1 MDRNRT
7 LAALGMVAALAMPT
21 AAIAEND
28 NAGHGK
34 GAEHGKKAKKP
45 KTDTYVFKG
54 AVSAVAGGTVQV
66 QVAAGNNRGR
76 KYKGQTLSFDLAKAK
91 VKVRDANGDGK
102 RDLADVAVGDRVLIQ
117 AKLPRGAL
125 DVSQALPARQFLD
138 KGPVKPKHAPAEN
151 EDHPAPESEPAG

>member
-7 LAALGMVAALAMPT
+7 LAALGLVAALAMP
-21 AAIAEND
+21 AAAVAKKD
-28 NAGHGK
+28 DAGHGK

-45 KTDTYVFKG
+45 KTETYVFKG

-66 QVAAGNNRGR
+66 HVAAGNNRGR
-76 KYKGQTLSFDLAKAK
+76 RYKGQTLNFDLAKAK
-91 VKVRDANGDGK
+91 VKVHDANGDGK

-138 KGPVKPKHAPAEN
+138 KGPVKPKDDSAEN
-151 EDHPAPESEPAG
+151 EDKPASESQPAG